1 MSDPLTKLI
10 DALQVP
16 TFSDHMAVCN
26 GATCVIH
33 RVVTVDREAEE
44 QGRADETPSW
54 AERVLSLFTRYFQG
68 EDIGGDLDSEDASE
82 EEGNM

>member
-1 MSDPLTKLI
+1 MDPLTKLI

-16 TFSDHMAVCN
+16 TFRAHVAECN
-26 GATCVIH
+26 DANCVIQ
-33 RVVTVDREAEE
+33 RVVAVNREAEE
-44 QGRADETPSW
+44 QVRAEETLGW

-68 EDIGGDLDSEDASE
+68 EDIGGDLDAEDASP

>member
-1 MSDPLTKLI
+1 MS

-16 TFSDHMAVCN
+16 TFRSHIAACN
-26 GATCVIH
+26 DANCVVG
-33 RVVTVDREAEE
+33 RVVAVNREAEE
-44 QGRADETPSW
+44 QGRAEETPSW

-68 EDIGGDLDSEDASE
+68 EDIGGDLDSEDASS